1 MAHPRA
7 APMQKKNLPPQQQR
21 ESRQAPFGH
30 VVAVRWTSAG
40 AERDIM
46 CSSLALLLVQLQQC
60 LHVALAAHDD
70 GAAVVDVLGHDVL
83 DAADLAQE
91 HASGGHASCLLSD
104 HSHGE
109 ALVQHAKLALCVF
122 LVRRVNEDATVQQG
136 AVHIGDHGADISG
149 AIAIVLA
156 GMHVVLAGLI
166 PGVQVPLVAGVDLL
180 AAVLRELDLLHEEE
194 LADGAVQGEAVDALP
209 VRDDQLRGGAEHAV
223 ARRDALRAGAE
234 DVLHSGILS

>member
-1 MAHPRA
+1 
-7 APMQKKNLPPQQQR
+7 
-21 ESRQAPFGH
+21 
-30 VVAVRWTSAG
+30 
-40 AERDIM
+40 M
-46 CSSLALLLVQLQQC
+46 CSSLVFVHRQQC

-70 GAAVVDVLGHDVL
+70 GAAVVDVLGDDIL
-83 DAADLAQE
+83 DAADLAQK

-109 ALVQHAKLALCVF
+109 TLVQHAKLALGIL

-149 AIAIVLA
+149 SIASVLA
-156 GMHVVLAGLI
+156 GMHVVLDGLI

-209 VRDDQLRGGAEHAV
+209 VGDDQLRGGAEHAV
-223 ARRDALRAGAE
+223 ARRDALGAGAE
-234 DVLHSGILS
+234 DVLHSGILSRRA